1 MREIKKLGLQKN
13 GNDKRNYQYSLFLCD
28 SCGNEIVKKSKDG
41 KKATYCSHKCY
52 AKNRKVRGAYKDKVE
67 INGYLYIYKPD
78 HPNSM
83 KSGYVAEHRL
93 VAEKKIGR
101 LLTECEVVHHIDEDK
116 HNNKADN
123 LVVMTPSEH
132 NSYHIKKR
140 MMENGTT
147 I

>member
-1 MREIKKLGLQKN
+1 MREIKNLGLQKN

-28 SCGNEIVKKSKDG
+28 NCGSEIVRKAKDG
-41 KKATYCSHKCY
+41 KKASYCSHKCY
-52 AKNRKVRGAYKDKVE
+52 AKNRQARGAYKDKVE
-67 INGYLYIYKPD
+67 ISGYLYIYRPD

-101 LLTECEVVHHIDEDK
+101 LLTEHEVVHHIDEDK
-116 HNNKADN
+116 HNNKAEN
-123 LVVMTPSEH
+123 LVVMTSSEH

-140 MMENGTT
+140 MMKNGATV
-147 I
+147 